1 MKCFEKQQFA
11 YRARRGVE
19 DATATL
25 LNLILKHLEGSNTH
39 AKILFVDFSSAFNT
53 IQPHILVDKL
63 LRNFNLDFSLVGW
76 ILDFLT
82 DRTPVLSEEIRS
94 STGSPQGCV
103 LSPLLYILYTDDCRS
118 QHTNRHILKF
128 ADDSAIVS
136 LLNGKESEH
145 GPVLNDFI
153 AWCDSAHLHLNVSK
167 MKDMVIDYR
176 RKSPPTQVTAINGQP
191 VEVVGSYKYLGSIID
206 DRLNFNLN
214 TENICKKGQQRLSC
228 LRKLA
233 KFNVDKTI
241 MRIFYNIESVLSFSM
256 LCWYGNLNVKDK
268 ASLTKIVKACGK
280 IIGAKQSRLTDL
292 YNRFVQKRL
301 FYQQMAILFVLS
313 FSCYLLSH
321 VSDSLQ
327 LKPIDIDSYFFPVPF
342 LY

>member
-1 MKCFEKQQFA
+1 M
-11 YRARRGVE
+11 
-19 DATATL
+19 
-25 LNLILKHLEGSNTH
+25 
-39 AKILFVDFSSAFNT
+39 
-53 IQPHILVDKL
+53 
-63 LRNFNLDFSLVGW
+63 GW

-103 LSPLLYILYTDDCRS
+103 PSPLLYILYTDDCRS

-191 VEVVGSYKYLGSIID
+191 VEVVGSYKYLG
-206 DRLNFNLN
+206 R
-214 TENICKKGQQRLSC
+214 
-228 LRKLA
+228 
-233 KFNVDKTI
+233 
-241 MRIFYNIESVLSFSM
+241 
-256 LCWYGNLNVKDK
+256 
-268 ASLTKIVKACGK
+268 
-280 IIGAKQSRLTDL
+280 
-292 YNRFVQKRL
+292 
-301 FYQQMAILFVLS
+301 
-313 FSCYLLSH
+313 
-321 VSDSLQ
+321 
-327 LKPIDIDSYFFPVPF
+327 
-342 LY
+342 